1 MLNNESKGIDFLAK
15 NRLIYIFQKN
25 IVKNK
30 KISKYF
36 DWFELAE
43 KTKDKENEENDF
55 IKYKKNKTF
64 MAVIQ
69 RINKD
74 KLESEDFTYI
84 DDYEKFVIQNK
95 LHEDVLIKNLS
106 KELRRELTQEVR
118 KEVTQ
123 EVRKEVT
130 QEVRKEVT
138 QEVRIEGV
146 KEGILTTLI
155 AAYEEGL
162 ALDLIAKITKLPIEK
177 VKEAIEDYKR
187 K

>member
-1 MLNNESKGIDFLAK
+1 
-15 NRLIYIFQKN
+15 
-25 IVKNK
+25 
-30 KISKYF
+30 
-36 DWFELAE
+36 
-43 KTKDKENEENDF
+43 
-55 IKYKKNKTF
+55 

-118 KEVTQ
+118 
-123 EVRKEVT
+123 
-130 QEVRKEVT
+130 
-138 QEVRIEGV
+138 IEGV